1 MAKTFDPKAVS
12 LIVGGHIVGGFAD
25 GTFVSVERNNDSYS
39 RVGGAD
45 GEQTRARSNDKSG
58 RFTFTLLQSSTS
70 NSVLQGFQIADEV
83 GNSGQVPVMVKDGNG
98 SELVVAAAAWV
109 VKPANVEHGKEVSNR
124 EWVLETGNV
133 DFFGGGI
140 SS

>member
-1 MAKTFDPKAVS
+1 MAKTYDAKAVA
-12 LIVGGHIVGGFAD
+12 LIVGGHIVEGFAD
-25 GTFVSVERNNDSYS
+25 GTFVVAERNNDSYS

-70 NSVLQGFQIADEV
+70 NAVLQGFQLADEA
-83 GNSGQVPVMVKDGNG
+83 NNAGQVPVMVKDGNG
-98 SELVVAAAAWV
+98 SELVTAAAAWI
-109 VKPANVEHGKEVSNR
+109 VKPANAEHAKEVSNR
-124 EWVLETGNV
+124 EWVLETGNI

-140 SS
+140 G